1 MPARLLQKDTFSACC
16 GSAAVDLPVIIDE
29 LADRS
34 SCHVGFLV
42 SAGVTGLG
50 AAVVLVTSFVITWA
64 NGLPASPAL
73 RLPVYRWLG
82 L

>member
-1 MPARLLQKDTFSACC
+1 MPVRLLQKGTFSACC
-16 GSAAVDLPVIIDE
+16 GSAAVDVPVIVDE

-50 AAVVLVTSFVITWA
+50 AAFILVTLFVITSSD
-64 NGLPASPAL
+64 GLPALPAL